1 MVVMV
6 SRLDDIC
13 SKVGKYKEDA
23 ALAID
28 KLEQVKKSINGRI
41 DMVVRQCRDNEK
53 ILNELDR

>member
-1 MVVMV
+1 M